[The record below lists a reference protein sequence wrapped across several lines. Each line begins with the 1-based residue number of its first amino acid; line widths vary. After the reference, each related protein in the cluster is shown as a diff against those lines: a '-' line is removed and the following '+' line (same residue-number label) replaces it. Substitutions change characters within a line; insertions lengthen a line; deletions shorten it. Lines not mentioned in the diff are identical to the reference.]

1 MEKKETQYL
10 HLLVIVIVITVI
22 TMNHHE
28 AILGKAIT
36 ISPFLQASQRSRL
49 PNPQHRMGT
58 CCVQRGWRPV
68 LASFAP
74 WMRLPGLEAEDS
86 WIQRSSWSRWNRVS
100 LRNIPV
106 RNFMDVSLKKN
117 IFYCIYFRIII
128 DLWGRGGSHF

>member
-1 MEKKETQYL
+1 
-10 HLLVIVIVITVI
+10 
-22 TMNHHE
+22 MNHHE

-49 PNPQHRMGT
+49 SNPQHRMGT

-74 WMRLPGLEAEDS
+74 SMRLPGLEAEDS

-100 LRNIPV
+100 GEEFYGRI
-106 RNFMDVSLKKN
+106 FEKN
-117 IFYCIYFRIII
+117 VFYCIYFRIII
-128 DLWGRGGSHF
+128 DLWGRGGSHV